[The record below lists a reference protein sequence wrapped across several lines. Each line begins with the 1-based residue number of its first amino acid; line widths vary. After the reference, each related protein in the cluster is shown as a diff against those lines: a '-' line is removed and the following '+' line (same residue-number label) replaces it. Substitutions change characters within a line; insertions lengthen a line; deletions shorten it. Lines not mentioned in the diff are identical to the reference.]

1 MSILLDRAS
10 IEDRKLNIQHSTI
23 NIQSQAGP
31 RSWLASIKATPVVV
45 PARSPLTR
53 SALSNSKM
61 ANHGGNSNV
70 AQQVEVM
77 ELTAASQADRQQHQ
91 QVLLDIEA
99 KKRAFSVDVP
109 TLPSDVRI
117 ALRDLG
123 LPVRLF
129 GENLANVRDRLR
141 MELAR
146 REIMLEQ
153 GVGVKDEAEE
163 QRQQRVKQEEE
174 EELVTKYS
182 RATPELIKAREAI
195 SNFSLKRAKERL
207 DVERKYRVQWQR
219 KRARMSSISEDES
232 IKAEEYVEV
241 DRMDEA
247 CLKSYKTLRSYGL
260 EGSQY
265 GDGRPISSIG
275 TARDLI
281 HGIPLVSTGSWS
293 GTIKLWDGSSPELN
307 LVGEKTMAHED
318 RIMGIALQ
326 DHSSTAAL
334 LATASIDLTA
344 KLWKVKPS
352 DQGSAMSDDNGSATK
367 FTLEEAATLK
377 GHAARLCSVAFH
389 PLGQHVATTSFDH
402 TWRLWDVET
411 GSEVLLQDGHW
422 KEVYGVGFHGD
433 GSLCSTT
440 DFGGVVQVWD
450 LRTGKS
456 ICHFLGHAKR
466 VLCAEF
472 SSNGFQLATAGD
484 DGTLKVWDLRRR
496 KQFASLPAHSN
507 LITQIQF
514 NKRDNGEYLASSSF
528 DGTAKLWSTRDWKML
543 ATLRGHEGKV
553 MGVGLLRNSIVTCG
567 FDKTLKLWQ

>member
-1 MSILLDRAS
+1 
-10 IEDRKLNIQHSTI
+10 
-23 NIQSQAGP
+23 
-31 RSWLASIKATPVVV
+31 
-45 PARSPLTR
+45 
-53 SALSNSKM
+53 M
-61 ANHGGNSNV
+61 AHHAGNSNV

-99 KKRAFSVDVP
+99 KKRAFAVDVP
-109 TLPSDVRI
+109 TLPNDVRA
-117 ALRDLG
+117 ALRTLG

-146 REIMLEQ
+146 REILQEQ
-153 GVGVKDEAEE
+153 GGIKDEAEE
-163 QRQQRVKQEEE
+163 QRLQQVKQEE

-182 RATPELIKAREAI
+182 RATPELIKARGLIA
-195 SNFSLKRAKERL
+195 NFSLKRAKERL
-207 DVERKYRVQWQR
+207 NTERKYRVQWQR

-232 IKAEEYVEV
+232 VKEEEYAEV
-241 DRMDEA
+241 DGLDEA
-247 CLKSYKTLRSYGL
+247 CMKSYKSLRSYGL

-265 GDGRPISSIG
+265 GDARPISSIG
-275 TARDLI
+275 TSRNLI
-281 HGIPLVSTGSWS
+281 DGIPLVATGSWS

-326 DHSSTAAL
+326 DQLNSSSTTAL
-334 LATASIDLTA
+334 VATASIDLTA
-344 KLWKVKPS
+344 KLWKVKLS
-352 DQGSAMSDDNGSATK
+352 DESTAMTDDDDSSAK
-367 FTLEEAATLK
+367 FTMEEAVILK

-411 GSEVLLQDGHW
+411 GSEILLQDGHW

-456 ICHFLGHAKR
+456 VCHFLGHAKR
-466 VLCAEF
+466 VLCTEF

-484 DGTLKVWDLRRR
+484 DGTVKVWDLRRR
-496 KQFASLPAHSN
+496 KQFASLPAHSS
-507 LITQIQF
+507 LITQIKF
-514 NKRDNGEYLASSSF
+514 DRRDNGEYLATSSF

-543 ATLRGHEGKV
+543 STMRGHEGKV
-553 MGVGLLRNSIVTCG
+553 MGVGLLRNSVVTCG

>member
-1 MSILLDRAS
+1 
-10 IEDRKLNIQHSTI
+10 
-23 NIQSQAGP
+23 
-31 RSWLASIKATPVVV
+31 
-45 PARSPLTR
+45 
-53 SALSNSKM
+53 M
-61 ANHGGNSNV
+61 AQRVGSSNV

-77 ELTAASQADRQQHQ
+77 ELTASSQADRQEHL

-109 TLPSDVRI
+109 TLPNDVRI
-117 ALRDLG
+117 ALRNLG

-146 REIMLEQ
+146 REVMHEQ
-153 GVGVKDEAEE
+153 GLSAGNEE
-163 QRQQRVKQEEE
+163 QQRRQRRAKQEEE
-174 EELVTKYS
+174 EEEEQVTKYS

-195 SNFSLKRAKERL
+195 AKFSFQRAKERL
-207 DVERKYRVQWQR
+207 DVEREYRLQWQR
-219 KRARMSSISEDES
+219 KRSRVSLSDDTDIQ
-232 IKAEEYVEV
+232 KEEYALV
-241 DRMDEA
+241 DRIDEA
-247 CLKSYKTLRSYGL
+247 CIKSYKTLRSYGL

-265 GDGRPISSIG
+265 GDARPISSIATTSNLLG
-275 TARDLI
+275 
-281 HGIPLVSTGSWS
+281 GIPLVATGSWS
-293 GTIKLWDGSSPELN
+293 GTIKLWDGSSPELDC
-307 LVGEKTMAHED
+307 LCEKTMAHED
-318 RIMGIALQ
+318 RIMGMAIHDDQ
-326 DHSSTAAL
+326 SSNTAI

-344 KLWKVKPS
+344 KLWRAKPV
-352 DQGSAMSDDNGSATK
+352 DQDDTMTDDDNGNSIPK
-367 FTLEEAATLK
+367 FTLEEAAMLK

-411 GSEVLLQDGHW
+411 GSEILLQDGHW

-466 VLCAEF
+466 VLCTEF
-472 SSNGFQLATAGD
+472 STNGFQLATAGD
-484 DGTLKVWDLRRR
+484 DGTIKVWDLRRR
-496 KQFASLPAHSN
+496 KQFASVPAHSN

-514 NKRDNGEYLASSSF
+514 DQSGEYLASSSF

-543 ATLRGHEGKV
+543 STLRGHEGKV
-553 MGVGLLRNSIVTCG
+553 MGVGLLRNSVVTCG